1 MCLKKIDNNE
11 NRDNAR
17 LTKEFYGAFW
27 DDHKKPFLSAINQA
41 KITKRLITSLI
52 IKLIEKKDRAK
63 RHIKVWRPVSLQNLD
78 YKVISKDFAARL
90 KEVLPDLISSQQT
103 AYLTERFLGEI
114 TRLIPNLLEIPDK
127 LKFDVYLVTIAI

>member
-1 MCLKKIDNNE
+1 M
-11 NRDNAR
+11 
-17 LTKEFYGAFW
+17 
-27 DDHKKPFLSAINQA
+27 
-41 KITKRLITSLI
+41 
-52 IKLIEKKDRAK
+52 
-63 RHIKVWRPVSLQNLD
+63 HIKVWRPVSLQNLD

-103 AYLTERFLGEI
+103 AYLTERLLGEI